1 MTGAVL
7 AFMLGPSYELVKLK
21 DHKENEVYLVDDS
34 VRGWTISGARTPRC
48 AHSSAMRFARSLAR
62 SLVRQLMGDG
72 RARLVYTIPEAREGG
87 ADE

>member
-1 MTGAVL
+1 ML

-48 AHSSAMRFARSLAR
+48 AHSSAMRFARSL
-62 SLVRQLMGDG
+62 VRQLMGDG

>member
-34 VRGWTISGARTPRC
+34 
-48 AHSSAMRFARSLAR
+48 
-62 SLVRQLMGDG
+62 LMGDG